1 MQNLKKIDIDP
12 AETPVLEKVVN
23 YGIYEVFQIGSIYI
37 HNTITK
43 QTYEY
48 NVFND
53 NIDISPETIAEWLK
67 DIKKIDPDF

>member
-12 AETPVLEKVVN
+12 TETPVLEKVVN
-23 YGIYEVFQIGSIYI
+23 YGIYEAFQIGSIYI

>member
-12 AETPVLEKVVN
+12 AETPVLEKIVN
-23 YGIYEVFQIGSIYI
+23 YGIYEIFQIGSIYI